1 MPEVV
6 GNPQPARTF
15 QDRQGEILR
24 AVTLAADRFLRS
36 RRPLDEIDVVLAALG
51 EATGVART
59 HVFEAERDGERWLM
73 SQRNE
78 WCAPGVQPEIDN
90 PELQRIDLAASGL
103 GTWLEHFVA
112 GRVLMVDEPDFTP
125 AERAH
130 LGRQGIRSL
139 LVFPVEVEGRW
150 WGSIGYDDTRR
161 MRDFSQAELDALGAS
176 ARVLGSGIQQ
186 HLRTEAREREQ
197 ARLAQALERERLAAE
212 RLRELEELK
221 DSFIAAVSHEL
232 RTPLTSICGFA
243 QTLEEHDPQLDDE
256 LREQL
261 YARLSVNAHHL
272 SDLVGQLLEL
282 NRLGSTAAAPA
293 RADTDLARLVED
305 RLARCTRLDG
315 KRRAVDL
322 RVTTARIDP
331 EALRQILD
339 SLLDNVARHAEVA
352 TCVTVRS
359 ERRNGSLLLTVED
372 DGQGVPEALRQA
384 VFEPFRHG
392 PSAPRHA
399 PGVGIG
405 LSLVARLA
413 AANGGRAWIEEPGA
427 GGTRVCVLLSE
438 PADHDGLGVRAAS
451 EQQDP
456 SAEVE

>member
-15 QDRQGEILR
+15 QDRQGEILH

-59 HVFEAERDGERWLM
+59 HVFAAEQDGQRWLM

-78 WCAPGVQPEIDN
+78 WCAPGVAPEIDN
-90 PELQRIDLAASGL
+90 PELQHIDLEATGL
-103 GTWLEHFVA
+103 GRWLELLPA
-112 GRVLMVDEPDFTP
+112 GRILTLDEPEFT
-125 AERAH
+125 AEERAH
-130 LGRQGIRSL
+130 LSPQGIRSL

-161 MRDFSQAELDALGAS
+161 MRHWRRTELDALQAA
-176 ARVLGSGIQQ
+176 ARVLGAGIQQ

-197 ARLAQALERERLAAE
+197 VRLAQALERERLAAE

-243 QTLEEHDPQLDDE
+243 QTLEEHDPQLDDD

-261 YARLSVNAHHL
+261 HARLSVNARHL

-282 NRLGSTAAAPA
+282 NRLGSTTTAPA
-293 RADTDLARLVED
+293 RVDTDLARLVED
-305 RLARCTRLDG
+305 RLARCIRLDG

-331 EALRQILD
+331 AALRQILD

-352 TCVTVRS
+352 TWVTVRS
-359 ERRNGSLLLTVED
+359 ERRNGSLLLIVED
-372 DGQGVPEALRQA
+372 DGNGVPQPLREA

-392 PSAPRHA
+392 PTAPRHA

-413 AANGGRAWIEEPGA
+413 AAHGGHAWIEEPDG
-427 GGTRVCVLLSE
+427 GGTRVCVLLPE
-438 PADHDGLGVRAAS
+438 PAG
-451 EQQDP
+451 
-456 SAEVE
+456 